1 MYLFNL
7 PITKASFISINY
19 INSRLISQFYSRLS
33 TAKKLAVD
41 EWYKL
46 SFTIGAWCTVV
57 IFLLYHRCSD
67 HLNCT
72 TAKLYYYKVLFYFAW
87 YVHVYI
93 QTWMWLSSV
102 FKERSLNCQLL
113 LILIQP
119 ISHHFHFCTNIT
131 QNKCACD
138 KQSLKRNI
146 WKKFVKLPQSL
157 LLTVS
162 ISERKTK
169 FSLTSTFS
177 LLYLFPFNINSSL
190 LWCLW
195 YVSYTQAFCIF
206 CLMFL
211 LQCSKIKDDIKC

>member
-1 MYLFNL
+1 MIIWIARLPNFIIIKFCFIWRDMYMC
-7 PITKASFISINY
+7 T
-19 INSRLISQFYSRLS
+19 
-33 TAKKLAVD
+33 
-41 EWYKL
+41 YKHE
-46 SFTIGAWCTVV
+46 CD
-57 IFLLYHRCSD
+57 FL
-67 HLNCT
+67 
-72 TAKLYYYKVLFYFAW
+72 
-87 YVHVYI
+87 VY
-93 QTWMWLSSV
+93 L
-102 FKERSLNCQLL
+102 KNALLNCQLL

-119 ISHHFHFCTNIT
+119 ISHHFHFFKNIT
-131 QNKCACD
+131 QSKFACD

-206 CLMFL
+206 CLMLL